1 MFGRWS
7 ETIHS
12 WFRSAPEPDAD
23 GRPPEMSSEMMTA
36 LEIERRA
43 LLDIA
48 KDEPLE
54 EVLRRMALAIEASA
68 EVETLASILLTD
80 EGERHLL
87 VGAAPSLPDAYNDA
101 IHGLAVGPE
110 AGSCGTAVFL
120 RQSIFVTD
128 ILQSTLWRAYEPLA
142 SAHGLRSCWSIP
154 IRAAD
159 GRILGT
165 FALYHRTPR
174 APTRADVDKINLLG
188 SIAAVAIDRWR
199 AQEALRRSEA
209 KCRELE
215 AAVAAHR

>member
-1 MFGRWS
+1 
-7 ETIHS
+7 
-12 WFRSAPEPDAD
+12 
-23 GRPPEMSSEMMTA
+23 MTAA

-48 KDEPLE
+48 RGEPLD
-54 EVLRRMALAIEASA
+54 EVLRRMTLAIEASA

-87 VGAAPSLPDAYNDA
+87 IGAAPSLPDAYNDA

-120 RQSIFVTD
+120 RQSVFVTD

-154 IRAAD
+154 IKAAD

-174 APTRADVDKINLLG
+174 APTRADVDKVNLLG
-188 SIAAVAIDRWR
+188 SIAAVAIERWR
-199 AQEALRRSEA
+199 AEQALRRSEA
-209 KCRELE
+209 RCRELE
-215 AAVAAHR
+215 AAAATGA